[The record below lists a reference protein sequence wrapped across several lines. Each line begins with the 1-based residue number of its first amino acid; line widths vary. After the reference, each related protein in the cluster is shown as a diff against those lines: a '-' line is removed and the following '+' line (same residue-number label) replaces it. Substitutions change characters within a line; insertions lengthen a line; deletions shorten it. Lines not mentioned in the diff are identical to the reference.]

1 MEEKLQ
7 LKKNEMEALHKEV
20 YELFLEKNI
29 SGALKNEYNNKVT
42 QYDSMYSSLEDM
54 KKMMKDEA
62 KESLINHQMTILE
75 QRIEFEQGM
84 KAQFENM

>member
-29 SGALKNEYNNKVT
+29 SGALKNEYNNKIT

-54 KKMMKDEA
+54 KKMMKDDA
-62 KESLINHQMTILE
+62 SESLINHQMTILE

-84 KAQFENM
+84 KAQFESM

>member
-29 SGALKNEYNNKVT
+29 SGALKNEYNNKIT
-42 QYDSMYSSLEDM
+42 QYDSMYTSLEDM
-54 KKMMKDEA
+54 KKMMKDDA
-62 KESLINHQMTILE
+62 
-75 QRIEFEQGM
+75 R
-84 KAQFENM
+84 

>member
-7 LKKNEMEALHKEV
+7 IKKNEMEALHKEV

-29 SGALKNEYNNKVT
+29 SGALKNEYNNKIT

-54 KKMMKDEA
+54 KKMMKDDA
-62 KESLINHQMTILE
+62 SESLINHQMTILE

-84 KAQFENM
+84 KVQFESM

>member
-29 SGALKNEYNNKVT
+29 SGALKNEYNNKIT
-42 QYDSMYSSLEDM
+42 QYDSMYS
-54 KKMMKDEA
+54 
-62 KESLINHQMTILE
+62 
-75 QRIEFEQGM
+75 
-84 KAQFENM
+84 